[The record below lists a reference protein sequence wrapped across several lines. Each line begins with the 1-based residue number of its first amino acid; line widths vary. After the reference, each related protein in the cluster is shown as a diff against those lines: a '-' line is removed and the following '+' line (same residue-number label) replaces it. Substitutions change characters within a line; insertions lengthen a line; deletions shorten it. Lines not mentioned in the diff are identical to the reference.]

1 MMGNKSKLG
10 KLLNERELTQRD
22 FAEMVYLKTG
32 YLIHLQNINA
42 YCTGSKVIKTLRVAQ
57 YFADTL
63 QCDIHDII

>member
-1 MMGNKSKLG
+1 
-10 KLLNERELTQRD
+10 
-22 FAEMVYLKTG
+22 MVYLKTG

-63 QCDIHDII
+63 ECDLHEII